1 MAYNAA
7 YVGAP
12 SHLWSA
18 SGKPALG
25 SHNLD
30 ARNSRPTKISSNALS
45 PLPEETKRLQFSS
58 ENANN
63 LLPYKWNG
71 YSVVTTKADR
81 RILNPWND
89 SFENSESIS
98 ALQRD
103 SMDDVPKTEQNID
116 TSMGYTGTLSAG
128 ESENADLYLS
138 EFSESISQT
147 TDTESHYTIPKI
159 LLEPPPSPS
168 KESTRGITAED
179 LSHVPYRNGYLSTE
193 FLYSDCCIGQHD
205 LMISNDKPSLL
216 PPTDSSVQLPCR
228 YQRRLQEDLE
238 NCNVSEDDS
247 KEPDVPHD
255 DMSQREEDLGT
266 ALKWI
271 RQEILEMKEQDKS
284 LLKQFIEL
292 RASILQLRC
301 LYDPDLQ
308 GSCSDVSSVGSGSTY
323 SLNEP
328 GGGMNYS
335 SSISNNINKIHI
347 KSSSNCN
354 VLKSPHQLRRMLLT
368 GGGDFSAVSGRGGSM
383 FGSRGAGGGGAGMV
397 SLSLPNSPRVA
408 RLRWR
413 SDEII

>member
-1 MAYNAA
+1 M
-7 YVGAP
+7 G
-12 SHLWSA
+12 
-18 SGKPALG
+18 
-25 SHNLD
+25 
-30 ARNSRPTKISSNALS
+30 
-45 PLPEETKRLQFSS
+45 
-58 ENANN
+58 
-63 LLPYKWNG
+63 
-71 YSVVTTKADR
+71 
-81 RILNPWND
+81 
-89 SFENSESIS
+89 
-98 ALQRD
+98 
-103 SMDDVPKTEQNID
+103 DVPKTEQNID

-271 RQEILEMKEQDKS
+271 RQEIVRLAFKIISYFFRSES
-284 LLKQFIEL
+284 
-292 RASILQLRC
+292 
-301 LYDPDLQ
+301 
-308 GSCSDVSSVGSGSTY
+308 VSSV
-323 SLNEP
+323 NP
-328 GGGMNYS
+328 
-335 SSISNNINKIHI
+335 NNI
-347 KSSSNCN
+347 
-354 VLKSPHQLRRMLLT
+354 LKTTHDSCQRVVEIGRFCFTIIMHTYKP
-368 GGGDFSAVSGRGGSM
+368 AV
-383 FGSRGAGGGGAGMV
+383 F
-397 SLSLPNSPRVA
+397 
-408 RLRWR
+408 
-413 SDEII
+413 I